1 MIQLDNFRFW
11 TEASLATLMCLRP
24 PRPNVAMPPT
34 TKRTQKVY
42 NKADQ
47 KGIMFQTIAK
57 ICDLEVFWLERF
69 LETSKTHIFVAV
81 EATIFYGI
89 TLCYFSLWSKMW

>member
-1 MIQLDNFRFW
+1 M
-11 TEASLATLMCLRP
+11 S
-24 PRPNVAMPPT
+24 PT

-47 KGIMFQTIAK
+47 KGIMFQTVAK
-57 ICDLEVFWLERF
+57 ICDPEVFWLERF
-69 LETSKTHIFVAV
+69 LETPEASKTHIFVAV

-89 TLCYFSLWSKMW
+89 TPCYFSLWNKMW